1 MSGLSMFL
9 LKDYGWYLASGAVV
23 VYLTYRAW
31 TGVDPEQRRNEQTKR
46 RERER
51 RKREQQFTPN
61 QEGKSSPRRRRQDA
75 RGRNNNIRRQQGGYQ
90 SFASSSSSS
99 SYNGEYSNPQQAS
112 KEAKALL
119 SSLVARMSGGGGPAF
134 VPDSLQ
140 TALEIALVQNRA
152 LFVYLHAPAADASAG
167 FSEEILGSN
176 GVAQYL
182 TANFVCWAGSLRDQ
196 GMAEGYLLA
205 KVNGIVAVAV
215 VVIVVHVVV
224 AAQMLLVMRM
234 IMREDNPD
242 GMEMGEEK
250 LSESL
255 VAVIGVVSSPDKN
268 KNRGH
273 KASSSSH
280 SVVKVVAKAQALFR
294 NSSLFLQ
301 WALLA
306 QDNWNNIVEKRK
318 SESARRMIVSEQN
331 SEYEQALLQDEQK
344 LSQEHEEEQRRLD
357 AVRAAAEENRL
368 EKAEEKR
375 RIDLRDSL
383 PKEPSVGAKGVVV
396 ANIRFLFPDG
406 TTRVSRRFDVDQAAK
421 VMFQFIESHLIRDR
435 EDEKLLPM
443 DRLRL
448 VTRFPRKVLPRLPN
462 ATLREIGVSRDTVL
476 VVEEIFDN

>member
-31 TGVDPEQRRNEQTKR
+31 TGVDPEQRRSEQTKR

-205 KVNGIVAVAV
+205 K
-215 VVIVVHVVV
+215 
-224 AAQMLLVMRM
+224 
-234 IMREDNPD
+234 
-242 GMEMGEEK
+242 EMGEEK

-306 QDNWNNIVEKRK
+306 QDNWNTIVEKRK